1 MFPRVMPRRFLA
13 VVALCLSA
21 LSLSAADA
29 VWLTDLDEGI
39 KVAKAEKKAIL
50 VDFTGSDWCGWCIR
64 LKKEVFDQKEFAAAT
79 KDFVL
84 VELDYPQKKKQP
96 AEEKAKNK
104 ALAEKFGIEG
114 FPTIMLLDA
123 NGEPFAQTGYLAG
136 GPAKYLPH
144 LAELLKANTADGR
157 KAFAQTKKDEGL
169 VRAYGSELEAIVTP
183 FFEKKDLAGGEAAIA
198 QFIKAKSLAGSAKL
212 ELTVNA
218 RVSLTQACKPG
229 EHAAVL
235 KVLDEIIAE
244 TSADIK
250 ELVELKKFRA
260 QVAAAAAAKA
270 KK

>member
-1 MFPRVMPRRFLA
+1 MEASTARNSGVTTSRSFRT
-13 VVALCLSA
+13 SA
-21 LSLSAADA
+21 SSAASA
-29 VWLTDLDEGI
+29 
-39 KVAKAEKKAIL
+39 
-50 VDFTGSDWCGWCIR
+50 
-64 LKKEVFDQKEFAAAT
+64 
-79 KDFVL
+79 
-84 VELDYPQKKKQP
+84 
-96 AEEKAKNK
+96 
-104 ALAEKFGIEG
+104 
-114 FPTIMLLDA
+114 
-123 NGEPFAQTGYLAG
+123 
-136 GPAKYLPH
+136 
-144 LAELLKANTADGR
+144 GR

-218 RVSLTQACKPG
+218 RVSLIQACKPG